1 MKKNPL
7 KKNLKLQLH
16 RETLHTLEQPALVEA
31 VGGMSAKAAVAF
43 AVSPPAPS
51 TADAQRRVPLFGSC
65 YALNPGSPALH
76 TGSLSRPQGDADK
89 RSSAERPH
97 AHSRPAADPRPAADQ
112 ADLRHDRRRT
122 ERGLEPPEPMPTGRA
137 NSAMGWASSAPM
149 MSRILGA
156 GELVGEAE
164 VGVDDLVVSRE
175 DQIIVA
181 DCFNQRAR
189 VSVNGL

>member
-1 MKKNPL
+1 
-7 KKNLKLQLH
+7 
-16 RETLHTLEQPALVEA
+16 
-31 VGGMSAKAAVAF
+31 
-43 AVSPPAPS
+43 
-51 TADAQRRVPLFGSC
+51 
-65 YALNPGSPALH
+65 
-76 TGSLSRPQGDADK
+76 
-89 RSSAERPH
+89 
-97 AHSRPAADPRPAADQ
+97 
-112 ADLRHDRRRT
+112 
-122 ERGLEPPEPMPTGRA
+122 
-137 NSAMGWASSAPM
+137 M